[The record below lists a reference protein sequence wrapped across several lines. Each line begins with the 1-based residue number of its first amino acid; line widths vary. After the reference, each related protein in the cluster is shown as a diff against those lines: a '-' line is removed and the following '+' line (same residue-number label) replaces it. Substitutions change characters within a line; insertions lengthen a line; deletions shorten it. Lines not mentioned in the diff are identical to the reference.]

1 MHVSFFSCIILKILL
16 VALISLC
23 FTFRRL
29 NTSKKFSVLEI
40 LHETVQYLST
50 HLSFAEELIKLGAG
64 PMLGMSYEGITS
76 NDVINM
82 DKLYRSDYEGQNNK
96 EEESEEGSF
105 QGLSS
110 GRRKLLQRIDSFL
123 DEVS

>member
-1 MHVSFFSCIILKILL
+1 
-16 VALISLC
+16 
-23 FTFRRL
+23 
-29 NTSKKFSVLEI
+29 
-40 LHETVQYLST
+40 
-50 HLSFAEELIKLGAG
+50 
-64 PMLGMSYEGITS
+64 MLGMSYEGITS

-82 DKLYRSDYEGQNNK
+82 DKLYRSDYEGQNNV

>member
-1 MHVSFFSCIILKILL
+1 
-16 VALISLC
+16 
-23 FTFRRL
+23 
-29 NTSKKFSVLEI
+29 
-40 LHETVQYLST
+40 
-50 HLSFAEELIKLGAG
+50 
-64 PMLGMSYEGITS
+64 MLGMSYEGITS

-82 DKLYRSDYEGQNNK
+82 DKLYRSDYEGQNNE

-123 DEVS
+123 DEVSQSSLNTLTVSDHLPDAK